1 MNDQKEQ
8 KKKNNNKI
16 KSIVKIVIILTLI
29 VLILAITLITV
40 FCTTIASN
48 LTFLNYKFY
57 VMEAESQPYIAE
69 KGDLVIV
76 KKAKPGEVIKKD
88 NIVFRDGEFYYCD
101 NVVETKMINTVYKMI
116 IAENEGVRYQFAED
130 EIEGKVVRK
139 ISNLGNI
146 ILFLRTPIGVLLFT
160 IFVIC
165 VFLLLR
171 ILFVKNDS
179 EKVDKEKTDDES
191 NELQKTNITNKLE
204 TKEKIKK

>member
-130 EIEGKVVRK
+130 EIEGKVVSK

-146 ILFLRTPIGVLLFT
+146 IYYIFLVVIT
-160 IFVIC
+160 IDMFISFSSC
-165 VFLLLR
+165 IRMGLRHEGYKPLTEYGEFLDR
-171 ILFVKNDS
+171 VYNDERMKKSYTNMVVK
-179 EKVDKEKTDDES
+179 
-191 NELQKTNITNKLE
+191 
-204 TKEKIKK
+204 